1 MVPAHY
7 IPLSKH
13 FSELNKNYEIHFPC
27 MSYSSEGKDS
37 GERWEL
43 DSGLGDSPP
52 PTPGSPGG
60 SERPV
65 ILQQT
70 PPTPAFFTKSAKNNH
85 NEQLYSTQ
93 TLYNHEVNLINNCYF
108 QPSADNQQQNSASVQ
123 IQRFFNDSSREYMLQ
138 ELPGKIQ

>member
-13 FSELNKNYEIHFPC
+13 FSELNKNYEIHFPS
-27 MSYSSEGKDS
+27 MSYNSEGKDS

-60 SERPV
+60 LD
-65 ILQQT
+65 ILPQT
-70 PPTPAFFTKSAKNNH
+70 PCSPAYSTKSAKNNH
-85 NEQLYSTQ
+85 NEQFYSI
-93 TLYNHEVNLINNCYF
+93 LFNHQANQINNCYF
-108 QPSADNQQQNSASVQ
+108 QEPADNQQQNSASMQ
-123 IQRFFNDSSREYMLQ
+123 LQRFFNDTSREYLLQ
-138 ELPGKIQ
+138 EFPGKNQ